1 VNAQLEQL
9 RAAVSSRYVIERE
22 LGAGGMAKVYLAHDV
37 KHDRDV
43 AIKVL
48 NPELSQSLGSDRFLS
63 EIRTTA
69 RLQHPHILPLL
80 DSDATD
86 GLLYYVMPLV
96 GGETLRARLAREKQ
110 LPIEDALL
118 IAREVADAL
127 NHAHAHGVVHRDI
140 KPENIL
146 LQDGH
151 ALVADF
157 GIALALESAGG
168 QRVTQT
174 GISLGTP
181 HYMSPE
187 QGMGERAIDARTDI
201 YSLGVVTYE
210 MLTGQPPFTGA
221 TAQAILGKVL
231 TEKPA
236 PPSGVR
242 DTVAPHVEHAVLKAL
257 AKLPADRWATAS
269 KFAEAL
275 TRTDLPH
282 TSGERHA
289 GIGFRDASTQVHGTH
304 AASRRALV
312 VGGLAAALLLP
323 GAWWLG
329 RRSNTPA
336 APWAA
341 FTQLTDASGMETSP
355 SLSPDGESF
364 VYASNTNGTWDIFVQ
379 RVGGRN
385 PVLVAGDSI
394 VDEVWPA
401 YSPDGKQI
409 AFNRRGD
416 GIFIVG
422 ATGESPRRLTSFG
435 SNPAWSPDGKRIA
448 FGFEEVIS
456 PYDTRGRGAVW
467 TVEAAGGEPKQ
478 LTLNPTTNAY
488 QPAWSPSGRRIAYWT
503 NVNGRRDLETVADTG
518 GERTKVTG
526 DAPADW
532 APVWSPDGR
541 FLYFASDRGGAMGI
555 WRIAVDAA
563 TGRVEGTP
571 EPIVSGVDVAMD
583 LPRLSKDGTTLIFRS
598 ISEAVNPAA
607 IEFDPV
613 SLRAGAVTML
623 QRRTGILIPSDVSP
637 DGKILTMV
645 NSPDRQQDVFT
656 MAATGG
662 PLTRVTD
669 DEARDWSPRFTP
681 DGNSITFHSNFAGQ
695 YDAWMIRLDGSGRTR
710 LTTALGDGY
719 FPMFAPDGR
728 RLMAARRPSGAIIG
742 TGPWPLTKEHRT
754 DLGDMRVGDGVLEAT
769 SWSRDGRWLTGR
781 IVMASGESRGNA
793 LYEVAT
799 GKTRQLSNDVN
810 TAAMAWLPGYQR
822 VMYFNTRGTLFV
834 QDIESLQRREIKA
847 SLPYPPDQSRSIA
860 ISPDGRTLYYGAY
873 QVGANVWMVKQSPA
887 ESKKP

>member
-355 SLSPDGESF
+355 SLSPDGDSF

-385 PVLVAGDSI
+385 PVLVGVFCKRHLWVHNISFVLVGRAKNQPVGGILPQLQHNVSRKQVRSVLLTPQYRHLQLIEDHMTSLMQEHIHQRSQYSI
-394 VDEVWPA
+394 FLCQTA
-401 YSPDGKQI
+401 RQ
-409 AFNRRGD
+409 
-416 GIFIVG
+416 
-422 ATGESPRRLTSFG
+422 SFLWRTFQ
-435 SNPAWSPDGKRIA
+435 NVCHVFVTDRHET
-448 FGFEEVIS
+448 F
-456 PYDTRGRGAVW
+456 
-467 TVEAAGGEPKQ
+467 VEPGV
-478 LTLNPTTNAY
+478 
-488 QPAWSPSGRRIAYWT
+488 R
-503 NVNGRRDLETVADTG
+503 VTVA
-518 GERTKVTG
+518 
-526 DAPADW
+526 
-532 APVWSPDGR
+532 
-541 FLYFASDRGGAMGI
+541 
-555 WRIAVDAA
+555 
-563 TGRVEGTP
+563 
-571 EPIVSGVDVAMD
+571 
-583 LPRLSKDGTTLIFRS
+583 
-598 ISEAVNPAA
+598 
-607 IEFDPV
+607 
-613 SLRAGAVTML
+613 
-623 QRRTGILIPSDVSP
+623 
-637 DGKILTMV
+637 
-645 NSPDRQQDVFT
+645 
-656 MAATGG
+656 
-662 PLTRVTD
+662 TRKL
-669 DEARDWSPRFTP
+669 EKQW
-681 DGNSITFHSNFAGQ
+681 
-695 YDAWMIRLDGSGRTR
+695 TR
-710 LTTALGDGY
+710 
-719 FPMFAPDGR
+719 
-728 RLMAARRPSGAIIG
+728 
-742 TGPWPLTKEHRT
+742 
-754 DLGDMRVGDGVLEAT
+754 
-769 SWSRDGRWLTGR
+769 
-781 IVMASGESRGNA
+781 
-793 LYEVAT
+793 
-799 GKTRQLSNDVN
+799 
-810 TAAMAWLPGYQR
+810 
-822 VMYFNTRGTLFV
+822 
-834 QDIESLQRREIKA
+834 
-847 SLPYPPDQSRSIA
+847 
-860 ISPDGRTLYYGAY
+860 
-873 QVGANVWMVKQSPA
+873 
-887 ESKKP
+887 ESKRAQQSL